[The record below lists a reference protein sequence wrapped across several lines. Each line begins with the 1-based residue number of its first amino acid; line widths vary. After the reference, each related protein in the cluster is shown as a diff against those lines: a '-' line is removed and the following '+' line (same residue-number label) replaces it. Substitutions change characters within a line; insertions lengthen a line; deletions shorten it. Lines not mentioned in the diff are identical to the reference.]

1 MTDKESCTVILNNID
16 YIDKISKIIDE
27 GIANGKYIETSDIT
41 HADLKQFQDF
51 FYSNFKDKTCHEDMH
66 PVSNEPARFFATAKA
81 YKLNTKEE
89 INVEHLKL
97 RVIIDQMDTDIY
109 NA

>member
-1 MTDKESCTVILNNID
+1 
-16 YIDKISKIIDE
+16 
-27 GIANGKYIETSDIT
+27 
-41 HADLKQFQDF
+41 
-51 FYSNFKDKTCHEDMH
+51 MH
-66 PVSNEPARFFATAKA
+66 PVSNQPTRFFATAKA